1 VKRLVSRTLA
11 MMATFAVGIVGF
23 AGSTATSAS
32 AQMAGPNFGAPPS
45 GEVPILFNDQHV
57 YSKPDRLKKGRVL
70 AALVRGKTILVPL
83 RSMFEQMGGAT
94 VSYNAST
101 KTVDVSKPGADVQVT
116 VGKPEVILNG
126 ETRPLDVPP
135 EIYKGA
141 VVVPVRVISE
151 ALGAYV
157 QWVPDKRVVVVR
169 YLPPPTPPPTA
180 PPTETPTA
188 TPTVAPTPTP
198 VPPTPTPVKTEGPQ
212 FFVAGDALFDP
223 TVYNEFS
230 PGNKGAISG
239 AARAGV
245 SFNFANLA
253 LMAEANYAYFRYPHR
268 GAADL
273 DGNPAVFPNANTG
286 ADGPPVCG
294 AGGIAIGDPGC
305 VTTLGPASG
314 TSFVNSFDARDT
326 DVDGRIGLG
335 IANPKI
341 FVVGSY
347 ETRYNNFGYPRLTGI
362 GGGLEKLSNFN
373 QPVDIYGSI
382 LYYPTITGGY
392 TDIFGS
398 GQQLQ
403 YRYLKYQAGITL
415 NLPKAPLFLD
425 FGFLGDRGIA
435 KENAPSNFS
444 DNSLYG
450 GLGLHF

>member
-11 MMATFAVGIVGF
+11 MMATIAFGIVGF
-23 AGSTATSAS
+23 AAAALAPAT
-32 AQMAGPNFGAPPS
+32 AQMAAPNFGAPPS

-57 YSKPDRLKKGRVL
+57 YSKPDKLKKGRVL

-94 VSYNAST
+94 VSYDAST
-101 KTVDVSKPGADVQVT
+101 KTVTVSKSGADVQVT
-116 VGKPEVILNG
+116 VGKPEVVLNG

-180 PPTETPTA
+180 PPTAPPTPPPTA
-188 TPTVAPTPTP
+188 PPTA
-198 VPPTPTPVKTEGPQ
+198 PPTPTPTAAANPPQ

-223 TVYNEFS
+223 KVYNEFS
-230 PGNKGAISG
+230 PGNKGGVSG

-245 SFNFANLA
+245 TFSFSNLA
-253 LMAEANYAYFRYPHR
+253 FMAEANYAYYRYPHR
-268 GAADL
+268 GSAL
-273 DGNPAVFPNANTG
+273 FDGNPALAVNSNTPPG
-286 ADGPPVCG
+286 AVCG
-294 AGGIAIGDPGC
+294 PGGAALGDPGC
-305 VTTLGPASG
+305 VTTLGPVSG
-314 TSFVNSFDARDT
+314 QSFVNSFDVRDS

-341 FVVGSY
+341 FLVGSY
-347 ETRYNNFGYPRLTGI
+347 EDKFSNTGYPRLTGI
-362 GGGLEKLSNFN
+362 GGGLEKLTNYE

-382 LYYPTITGGY
+382 LYYPSISGDY
-392 TDIFGS
+392 TDIFGNS
-398 GQQLQ
+398 EKLQ
-403 YRYLKYQAGITL
+403 YRYLKYQAGL
-415 NLPKAPLFLD
+415 NLNVPRTPFFLD
-425 FGFLGDRGIA
+425 LGFLGNRAIA
-435 KENAPSNFS
+435 KQNAPTNTTE
-444 DNSLYG
+444 NTLYG